1 MKLTY
6 ESEVNEL
13 LRFLAQRARNYHIEY
28 TTSKRNTL
36 IIFGKKQ
43 VYWLTEM
50 MSIMRTL
57 NHRLSKNRYDL
68 DAYVTANYFRFMLC
82 NFD

>member
-1 MKLTY
+1 MRQTY
-6 ESEVNEL
+6 EHEVNDL
-13 LRFLAQRARNYHIEY
+13 LRFLAIHARNYHIEY

-68 DAYVTANYFRFMLC
+68 DAYVTANYFRFMLE

>member
-1 MKLTY
+1 MKITY

-13 LRFLAQRARNYHIEY
+13 LRFTAQRARNYHIEY

-68 DAYVTANYFRFMLC
+68 DAYVTANYFRFMLE

>member
-13 LRFLAQRARNYHIEY
+13 LRFLAMRARNYHIEY
-28 TTSKRNTL
+28 TKSKRNSL

-57 NHRLSKNRYDL
+57 NKRLSKNRYDL
-68 DAYVTANYFRFMLC
+68 DAYVTANYFRFMLE

>member
-6 ESEVNEL
+6 ESEVNDL
-13 LRFLAQRARNYHIEY
+13 LRFLAQRSRNYHIEY
-28 TTSKRNTL
+28 TASKRNIL
-36 IIFGKKQ
+36 ITFNNTQ
-43 VYWLTEM
+43 SYRLTEM
-50 MSIMRTL
+50 MSILRTL

-68 DAYVTANYFRFMLC
+68 DAYVTANYFRFMLD

>member
-1 MKLTY
+1 MKPTY

-13 LRFLAQRARNYHIEY
+13 LRFLAQRARNYHLEY
-28 TTSKRNTL
+28 TTTKRNTL

-57 NHRLSKNRYDL
+57 NKRLYKNRYDL
-68 DAYVTANYFRFMLC
+68 DAYVTANYFRFMLE